1 MTEIQK
7 RFFKIGVTEVA
18 PWFMLKSNSNQNGTQ
33 AWEGLCYE
41 LLIKIAEKMSFDYEL
56 IQPVDG
62 NIGKF
67 TNNRWDGVIGDLIE
81 NKTDF
86 TMSPVRVTA
95 DLFEDIDF
103 VTPFFITTGLSI
115 VTKKHDENSLFRILG
130 VLHTDVWLSI
140 LGVMLLTAFF
150 IWIMEKSH
158 KFTEK

>member
-1 MTEIQK
+1 MTEINK
-7 RFFKIGVTEVA
+7 RFFKIGVTELA
-18 PWFMLKSNSNQNGTQ
+18 PWFMLKSNSKQNGTK
-33 AWEGLCYE
+33 AWEGLCFE
-41 LLIKIAEKMSFDYEL
+41 LLNKIAEKMNFDYE
-56 IQPVDG
+56 IVQPISGD
-62 NIGKF
+62 IGKF
-67 TNNRWDGVIGDLIE
+67 TNNSWDGVIGDLIE

-95 DLFEDIDF
+95 DLFENIDF

-115 VTKKHDENSLFRILG
+115 VTKKPHENSLFRILG

-158 KFTEK
+158 RFTEK